1 MLGASGTSWENR
13 LYRKVSPSTGAEI
26 LCQYCAVIV
35 WGPSVTENIFVKAMA
50 GVVTVAT
57 VLGIGYTVAKYA
69 TDFEAAKAEIQNLRG
84 QITQLHEVL
93 GKAQFGGEGPRGPK
107 GDPGE
112 PGPQGPRGPQG
123 ERGEQGPP
131 GLPGSGGEGMSA
143 EAVRQL
149 VIQTVQQQMAA
160 LPSASAA
167 AAPVALPGTDI
178 FNSTGCI
185 PVASVQNLQV
195 LTLRVGQEFCDR
207 DGALLARIVKS
218 GVAKTIGA
226 TLPGKGTD
234 WCGLNKVCTLRWLGN
249 REFVYERV
257 GEDEKGMVALL
268 RLKK

>member
-1 MLGASGTSWENR
+1 M
-13 LYRKVSPSTGAEI
+13 
-26 LCQYCAVIV
+26 
-35 WGPSVTENIFVKAMA
+35 TENIFVKAMA

-84 QITQLHEVL
+84 QISQLHEVL

-112 PGPQGPRGPQG
+112 PGPQGLPGPRGPQG

-149 VIQTVQQQMAA
+149 VAQTVQQQMAA
-160 LPSASAA
+160 LPATSVAAS
-167 AAPVALPGTDI
+167 PVALPGTDV

-185 PVASVQNLQV
+185 PVASLLNLQV

-207 DGALLARIVKS
+207 DGALLARIERFSDS
-218 GVAKTIGA
+218 GKIWT
-226 TLPGKGTD
+226 TLPGRGTGT
-234 WCGLNKVCTLRWLGN
+234 CSLNKTCTLRWLGSKD
-249 REFVYERV
+249 FVYERF
-257 GEDEKGMVALL
+257 GEDEKGPAALL

>member
-1 MLGASGTSWENR
+1 M
-13 LYRKVSPSTGAEI
+13 
-26 LCQYCAVIV
+26 
-35 WGPSVTENIFVKAMA
+35 TENIFVKAMA

-131 GLPGSGGEGMSA
+131 GVPGSGGEGMSA

-160 LPSASAA
+160 LPAASAA

-185 PVASVQNLQV
+185 PVSSLQNLQV

-207 DGALLARIVKS
+207 DGALLARIEKFDLYE
-218 GVAKTIGA
+218 AFKMN
-226 TLPGKGTD
+226 LPGKGAD
-234 WCGLNKVCTLRWLGN
+234 WCKLNKSCTLRWLGSK
-249 REFVYERV
+249 EFVYERV

>member
-1 MLGASGTSWENR
+1 MTD
-13 LYRKVSPSTGAEI
+13 
-26 LCQYCAVIV
+26 
-35 WGPSVTENIFVKAMA
+35 NIFVKAMA
-50 GVVTVAT
+50 GVVTVAA

-123 ERGEQGPP
+123 ERGEPGPP

-160 LPSASAA
+160 LPAASAA

-185 PVASVQNLQV
+185 PVASLQNLQV
-195 LTLRVGQEFCDR
+195 LTLRAGQEFCDR
-207 DGALLARIVKS
+207 DGAFLAQIEKFGGDGGFLTMR
-218 GVAKTIGA
+218 
-226 TLPGKGTD
+226 PGQGKH
-234 WCGLNKVCTLRWLGN
+234 WCYLGNTCTLYWLSSKQY
-249 REFVYERV
+249 VYERT
-257 GEDEKGMVALL
+257 GEDENGKVALL

>member
-1 MLGASGTSWENR
+1 M
-13 LYRKVSPSTGAEI
+13 
-26 LCQYCAVIV
+26 
-35 WGPSVTENIFVKAMA
+35 TENIFVKAMA

-160 LPSASAA
+160 LPSASTAA

-207 DGALLARIVKS
+207 DGALLARIERFS
-218 GVAKTIGA
+218 DSSTFWTRI
-226 TLPGKGTD
+226 PGRDNAG
-234 WCGLNKVCTLRWLGN
+234 CALNKVCTLQWLG
-249 REFVYERV
+249 RKEYVYERV
-257 GEDEKGMVALL
+257 GEDENGTVALL
-268 RLKK
+268 RLRK